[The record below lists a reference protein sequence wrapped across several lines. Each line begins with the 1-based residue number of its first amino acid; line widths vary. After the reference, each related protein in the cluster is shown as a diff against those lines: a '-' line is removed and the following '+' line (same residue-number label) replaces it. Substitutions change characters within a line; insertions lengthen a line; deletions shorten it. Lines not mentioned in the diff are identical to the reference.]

1 MRTVHG
7 QYRRKVKIPKDEV
20 FGNNI
25 NESASDPPPEPVSPP
40 SNPMPLMSTK
50 KSPNKRKSSSPLKV
64 KMPFKMASEKKTKEE
79 NNLEN
84 A

>member
-25 NESASDPPPEPVSPP
+25 NESASEPPVTSP
-40 SNPMPLMSTK
+40 SNNPMPLAVK

-64 KMPFKMASEKKTKEE
+64 KMPFKMASEKTKEE
-79 NNLEN
+79 NNVEKT
-84 A
+84 

>member
-20 FGNNI
+20 FGSST
-25 NESASDPPPEPVSPP
+25 NESAPPPVSPTP
-40 SNPMPLMSTK
+40 TPISTTAK

-64 KMPFKMASEKKTKEE
+64 KLPFKMASEKTKDE
-79 NNLEN
+79 NVEN

>member
-20 FGNNI
+20 FGSST
-25 NESASDPPPEPVSPP
+25 NESAPVSPTP
-40 SNPMPLMSTK
+40 TPISTTAK

-64 KMPFKMASEKKTKEE
+64 KLPFKMASEKTKDE
-79 NNLEN
+79 NVEN

>member
-25 NESASDPPPEPVSPP
+25 NESASEQPVSSPP
-40 SNPMPLMSTK
+40 NNQIQK
-50 KSPNKRKSSSPLKV
+50 IQKSPNKRKSSSPLKV
-64 KMPFKMASEKKTKEE
+64 KMPFKMASEKTKEE
-79 NNLEN
+79 NNVEKT
-84 A
+84 